1 MPVGTIDPNKYE
13 RFELKT
19 LKADPNVVGDE
30 DGYVML
36 RPLPFGLKLE
46 RRDKATKMSMEAA
59 TGKGRK
65 GEDTQKFE
73 LETLS
78 KWSRAYDFKHCVG
91 EHNITDVNGVLLDF
105 GNPMTLQLLAP
116 KVGSEL
122 EALIDALN
130 EDESEESL
138 EDFIERSTSQS
149 QNTATE
155 STTES

>member
-13 RFELKT
+13 RYELKT
-19 LKADPNVVGDE
+19 VKANPSVVGDE

-59 TGKGRK
+59 TGRGR

-78 KWSRAYDFKHCVG
+78 KWSRAYDFKHCIG
-91 EHNITDVNGVLLDF
+91 DHNITDINGVKLDF
-105 GNPMTLQLLAP
+105 GNQMTLQLLDP
-116 KVGSEL
+116 KLGSEL
-122 EALIDALN
+122 ESLIDSLN

-138 EDFIERSTSQS
+138 ETFIERSTSQS
-149 QNTATE
+149 QATPTE
-155 STTES
+155 SKTES

>member
-19 LKADPNVVGDE
+19 LKADPSVAGDE
-30 DGYVML
+30 NGYVML

-59 TGKGRK
+59 TGKGRS
-65 GEDTQKFE
+65 EDTQKFE

-78 KWSRAYDFKHCVG
+78 KWSRAYDFKHCIG
-91 EHNITDVNGVLLDF
+91 DHNITDVNGVKLDF
-105 GNPMTLQLLAP
+105 GNPMTLQLLDP
-116 KVGSEL
+116 KLGSEL
-122 EALIDALN
+122 ESLIDALN

-149 QNTATE
+149 LDTPTGL
-155 STTES
+155 TTES

>member
-13 RFELKT
+13 RYELKT
-19 LKADPNVVGDE
+19 LKADPSVPEDE
-30 DGYVML
+30 DGFVML

-59 TGKGRK
+59 TGRGRK
-65 GEDTQKFE
+65 GDDTQKFE

-78 KWSRAYDFKHCVG
+78 KWSRAYDFKHCIG
-91 EHNITDVNGVLLDF
+91 DHNITDVNTVKLDF
-105 GNPMTLQLLAP
+105 GNPMTLQLLDP

-122 EALIDALN
+122 EKLIDDLN

-149 QNTATE
+149 QATE
-155 STTES
+155 TELKTDS